1 MNNINRKFNTEFY
14 AVLAC
19 ESRNKFNLCI
29 GDVYESNLSMLD
41 IWLQLQNNID
51 SINKIINEKHK

>member
-1 MNNINRKFNTEFY
+1 MKNINRKFNTEFY
-14 AVLAC
+14 AVLVC
-19 ESRNKFNLCI
+19 ESRHKFNLRI
-29 GDVYESNLSMLD
+29 GDVDKPNLSMHD